1 MECWVCPVVFV
12 AGGVRDDVNDI
23 SGEDGYGASGGESC
37 VCVWAGEEFPVAL
50 TLVRRCVPVETS
62 ALFFPQTG
70 SGSGVS
76 VDRSNFPVWLSQ

>member
-12 AGGVRDDVNDI
+12 AEGVCDDVNDI

-50 TLVRRCVPVETS
+50 TL
-62 ALFFPQTG
+62 A
-70 SGSGVS
+70 
-76 VDRSNFPVWLSQ
+76 